1 MHPTDH
7 YSPNQQPVRPECTFL
22 LDAELQVE
30 ATIASLKQH
39 VEEVRQREVNRTRAR
54 LGELSCIQENAIESL
69 SRGIIDHI
77 LNTPIAILRAS
88 CGNSHVLVA
97 IATVHRIFN
106 LGEGLLQDRLV

>member
-7 YSPNQQPVRPECTFL
+7 YSPNQQPVRPERTFL
-22 LDAELQVE
+22 PDAELQVE

-39 VEEVRQREVNRTRAR
+39 VEEVRQREVKRTRGR
-54 LGELSCIQENAIESL
+54 LGELSRIQENAIESL

-88 CGNSHVLVA
+88 CGNNHVLVA

-106 LGEGLLQDRLV
+106 LGDGLLQDRLV

>member
-1 MHPTDH
+1 MPPADH
-7 YSPNQQPVRPECTFL
+7 YSANQQPVRPEGTL
-22 LDAELQVE
+22 ARDREPKVE
-30 ATIASLKQH
+30 ATIASLKQYFEA
-39 VEEVRQREVNRTRAR
+39 VREEEVKRVRGR
-54 LGELSCIQENAIESL
+54 LGHLSSTQENAIESL